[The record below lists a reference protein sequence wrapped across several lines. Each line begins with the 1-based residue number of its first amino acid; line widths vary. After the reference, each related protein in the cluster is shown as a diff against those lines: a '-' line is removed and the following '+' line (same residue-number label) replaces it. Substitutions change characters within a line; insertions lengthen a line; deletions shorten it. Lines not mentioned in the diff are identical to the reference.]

1 MDSTASDNTEYE
13 VKTKKSRPE
22 SDGNALAIV
31 GAILGA
37 AIGAGV
43 ALVYSRG
50 NGEQNRA
57 HLNKW
62 AHHRVDDLQHKVE
75 SIR

>member
-13 VKTKKSRPE
+13 VKIKKSKPK
-22 SDGNALAIV
+22 SDGNALAIL
-31 GAILGA
+31 GTLLGA

-43 ALVYSRG
+43 ALVYTRG
-50 NGEQNRA
+50 SGEQNRA
-57 HLNKW
+57 DLNKW

>member
-13 VKTKKSRPE
+13 VKIKKSKPK
-22 SDGNALAIV
+22 SDGNALAIL
-31 GAILGA
+31 GTLLGA

-43 ALVYSRG
+43 ALVYTRG
-50 NGEQNRA
+50 SGEQNRA
-57 HLNKW
+57 DLNKW
-62 AHHRVDDLQHKVE
+62 AHHRLDDLQHKVE

>member
-1 MDSTASDNTEYE
+1 MDSTALDNTEYE
-13 VKTKKSRPE
+13 VKIKKGKPK
-22 SDGNALAIV
+22 SDGNALAIL
-31 GAILGA
+31 GTLLGA

-43 ALVYSRG
+43 ALVYTRG
-50 NGEQNRA
+50 SGEQNRA
-57 HLNKW
+57 DLNKW

>member
-13 VKTKKSRPE
+13 VKIKKSRSK
-22 SDGNALAIV
+22 SDGNALAMV

-43 ALVYSRG
+43 ALVYSHG

-57 HLNKW
+57 DLSMW
-62 AHHRVDDLQHKVE
+62 AHHRLDDLQHKVE

>member
-13 VKTKKSRPE
+13 VKIKKGKPK
-22 SDGNALAIV
+22 SDGNALAI
-31 GAILGA
+31 LGTLLGV

-43 ALVYSRG
+43 ALVYTRG
-50 NGEQNRA
+50 SGEQNRA
-57 HLNKW
+57 DLNKW

>member
-1 MDSTASDNTEYE
+1 MDSTAVDNTANEA
-13 VKTKKSRPE
+13 KIKKSKPK

-43 ALVYSRG
+43 ALVYSHG
-50 NGEQNRA
+50 TGEQNRA
-57 HLNKW
+57 DLNKW
-62 AHHRVDDLQHKVE
+62 AHHRLDDLQHKVE

>member
-1 MDSTASDNTEYE
+1 MDSTASDNTDYK
-13 VKTKKSRPE
+13 VKISKGKPK
-22 SDGNALAIV
+22 SDGNALTIV

-43 ALVYSRG
+43 ALVYSHG

-57 HLNKW
+57 DLNKW
-62 AHHRVDDLQHKVE
+62 AHHRLDDLQHKVE